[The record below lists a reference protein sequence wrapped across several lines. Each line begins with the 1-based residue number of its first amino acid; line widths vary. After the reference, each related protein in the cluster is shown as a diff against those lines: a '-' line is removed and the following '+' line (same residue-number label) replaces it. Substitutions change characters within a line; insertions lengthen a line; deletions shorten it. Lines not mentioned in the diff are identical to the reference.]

1 MPIRKA
7 PLPEEARKLF
17 LQYPNRTLSYWAEE
31 WGVSAERVRQI
42 RLEANVGG
50 VFDLDM
56 SIVEHVANEIAKGNY
71 VITSKELYQNL
82 PVKYDG
88 FRTWML
94 THPEVQEK
102 IKKAQFIAQNNKYN
116 PEFKLCI
123 ICKIDKSVDEYTKN
137 QKFLDG
143 YNKVCKDC
151 SSNLKPEK
159 DKLGRKTCLG
169 CKKDKSRKSFT
180 SNKNFKDGLVP
191 FCKGCKSKMRRAKR
205 TLNTKVTDS
214 I

>member
-17 LQYPNRTLSYWAEE
+17 LKYPNRTLSYWANE

-56 SIVEHVANEIAKGNY
+56 SIVDYIAKEIEKGRH
-71 VITSKELYQNL
+71 VLTSKELYQDL
-82 PVKYDG
+82 PIKYDG
-88 FRTWML
+88 FRTWMF
-94 THPEVQEK
+94 TYPEVGEK
-102 IKKAQFIAQNNKYN
+102 IKNAQETAQNNKYN
-116 PEFKLCI
+116 PDVKKCL
-123 ICKIDKSVDEYTKN
+123 ICKSEKSVSKYSKN

-143 YNKVCKDC
+143 YNKVCIEC
-151 SSNLKPEK
+151 ALELKPEK
-159 DKLGRKTCLG
+159 EKLGRKTCLG

-191 FCKGCKSKMRRAKR
+191 FCKNCKSRMRRAKR
-205 TLNTKVTDS
+205 TLNSKVTDT